1 MLSWVL
7 TMLCCMLTCDLCCSP
22 KRVFNLCFVSAQAMH
37 ALCTSRGTRALDWA
51 LLTYQL
57 MTGAL
62 QAVATGTTI
71 TTSPTR
77 CTDGQVLCAALQ
89 IMARLSGWY
98 NLHKLLLVLH
108 SSRKSRTVASLRL
121 WYCDQPVS
129 DLQQLKQQGP
139 PTLKTSP
146 AGATDAAAAAAG
158 GAPPT
163 SSGRAQPVWQLAA
176 GGVTLSPGQSEVTVA
191 FELPLVA
198 QALMVEFA
206 GFHVSVNDL
215 AAEVLHCP
223 RCSHVVTDKHG
234 LCSYCR

>member
-1 MLSWVL
+1 
-7 TMLCCMLTCDLCCSP
+7 
-22 KRVFNLCFVSAQAMH
+22 
-37 ALCTSRGTRALDWA
+37 
-51 LLTYQL
+51 
-57 MTGAL
+57 
-62 QAVATGTTI
+62 
-71 TTSPTR
+71 
-77 CTDGQVLCAALQ
+77 VLCAALQ

-98 NLHKLLLVLH
+98 NVHKLLLVLH

-139 PTLKTSP
+139 PTFASPP
-146 AGATDAAAAAAG
+146 AGAAAAAAAG
-158 GAPPT
+158 QATG
-163 SSGRAQPVWQLAA
+163 SSGWAQPVWQLAA
-176 GGVTLSPGQSEVTVA
+176 GDVTLSPGQSEVTVA

-198 QALMVEFA
+198 QALMVEFT